1 MRLPHTIVLGGG
13 GVKAIAHIGA
23 LHALAAK
30 HHLRLVKKFVGLSA
44 GSLVAFG
51 MCLGYT
57 ITALKEICE
66 RFDFA
71 VLQEP
76 APDGFLSFIDNYG
89 IDTGEK
95 LVRFLQ
101 ALLTIKGYSPDLTFD
116 GLRAAKTS
124 YALEVIASNLTSGH
138 PVIFSAAKSPEV
150 KVVDALR
157 ASMSLPFYFWP
168 VHIGD
173 SLLVDGGV
181 HGLYPM
187 NLLSPEEQKEALGII
202 LLQQI
207 GPWNKFDGPDAF
219 ILRLYEITSQS
230 KSKLLYDRY
239 KDNTICITT
248 PPISSLKFGLST
260 EERKK
265 LFDAGLKAVDNYIKE
280 HSEAVRLSRRRR
292 ASI

>member
-1 MRLPHTIVLGGG
+1 MRLPRTIVLGGG

-23 LHALAAK
+23 LHALAMK
-30 HHLRLVKKFVGLSA
+30 NHLRLVKKFVGLSA

-57 ITALKEICE
+57 IGALKDICE

-101 ALLTIKGYSPDLTFD
+101 ALLTIKGYPADLTFE
-116 GLRAAKTS
+116 GLKAMKGP
-124 YALEVIASNLTSGH
+124 YALEVVASNLTSGL
-138 PVIFSAAKSPEV
+138 PVIFSATKTPEV
-150 KVVDALR
+150 KIVDALR

-187 NLLSPEEQKEALGII
+187 NLLTPEEQKEALGII
-202 LLQQI
+202 LLQSI
-207 GPWNKFDGPDAF
+207 GTWNKFDGPDAF

-230 KSKLLYDRY
+230 KSVLLYERY
-239 KDNTICITT
+239 KDNTIRITT

>member
-1 MRLPHTIVLGGG
+1 
-13 GVKAIAHIGA
+13 
-23 LHALAAK
+23 
-30 HHLRLVKKFVGLSA
+30 
-44 GSLVAFG
+44 
-51 MCLGYT
+51 MCLGYS
-57 ITALKEICE
+57 ISSLKDICE

-101 ALLTIKGYSPDLTFD
+101 ALLTIKGYAADLTFE
-116 GLRAAKTS
+116 GLKGP
-124 YALEVIASNLTSGH
+124 YALEVVASNLTSGL
-138 PVIFSAAKSPEV
+138 PVIFSAMKTPEV
-150 KVVDALR
+150 KIVDALR

-168 VHIGD
+168 VHLED

-187 NLLSPEEQKEALGII
+187 NLLSDEEQKDALGII
-202 LLQQI
+202 LLQSI
-207 GPWNKFDGPDAF
+207 GHWNKFDGPDAF

-230 KSKLLYDRY
+230 KSVLLYERY
-239 KDNTICITT
+239 KDNTIRITT

-265 LFDAGLKAVDNYIKE
+265 LFDAGLKAVDNYIKD
-280 HSEAVRLSRRRR
+280 HSVAVRAAKKRR